1 MKVVV
6 EETTQTRHLG
16 LVVERVDLLE
26 KLQTLVVI
34 LNVVAVPL
42 VLRALQ
48 SVNRV
53 EFHLH

>member
-6 EETTQTRHLG
+6 EETTQTRHLV

-42 VLRALQ
+42 VLRALRF
-48 SVNRV
+48 VNRV
-53 EFHLH
+53 EFHFH